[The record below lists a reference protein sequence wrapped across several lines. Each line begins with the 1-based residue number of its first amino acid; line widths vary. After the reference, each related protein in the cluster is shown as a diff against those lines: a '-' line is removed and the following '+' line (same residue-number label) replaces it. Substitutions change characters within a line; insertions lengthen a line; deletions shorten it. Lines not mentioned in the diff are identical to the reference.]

1 MLGNTKQLPPIIKIR
16 NFPSRDKV
24 VNDFKSFLTE
34 RRLKEDFKIVD
45 KTNNQLLFYVNSPSV
60 AYKYNER
67 YNNKILANPL
77 FSNSS
82 ISIISKD
89 NNMGGPFFRKNY
101 SYVKPRLLNSNKNNN
116 NKKFLNKSVSVI
128 SEYERKHW
136 ADIKE
141 KACIIDNDSPFMDSI
156 TKEYL
161 EKKKNQKKWV
171 VKKKFE
177 NIVGKASSYQNYSF
191 HDIKNYVMR
200 TPSLPPVLYQFR
212 EKVKNKWVGKAD
224 FQLY

>member
-161 EKKKNQKKWV
+161 EKKKYKKKWV
-171 VKKKFE
+171 FKKNF
-177 NIVGKASSYQNYSF
+177 
-191 HDIKNYVMR
+191 
-200 TPSLPPVLYQFR
+200 
-212 EKVKNKWVGKAD
+212 
-224 FQLY
+224 

>member
-1 MLGNTKQLPPIIKIR
+1 MLGNTKQLPQIIKIK

-24 VNDFKSFLTE
+24 VNDFKTFLTE
-34 RRLKEDFKIVD
+34 RKLKEDFKIVD
-45 KTNNQLLFYVNSPSV
+45 KTNQLLFYVNSPSI

-89 NNMGGPFFRKNY
+89 NNINTPFFCKNY
-101 SYVKPRLLNSNKNNN
+101 SYVKPRLLNSNKINH
-116 NKKFLNKSVSVI
+116 KKFLNKSVSVI

-141 KACIIDNDSPFMDSI
+141 KACIIDNDSPFMDST

-177 NIVGKASSYQNYSF
+177 NIVGKASSFQNYSF

-212 EKVKNKWVGKAD
+212 NRVKNKWVGKAD

>member
-1 MLGNTKQLPPIIKIR
+1 MFGNKKQLPPIIRIK
-16 NFPSRDKV
+16 NFPSREKV
-24 VNDFKSFLTE
+24 IDDFKTFISE
-34 RRLKEDFKIVD
+34 RKLKEDYKIVD
-45 KTNNQLLFYVNSPSV
+45 KTNQLLFYVSNPSV

-77 FSNSS
+77 YSNSS
-82 ISIISKD
+82 ISLISKD
-89 NNMGGPFFRKNY
+89 KKLKNPFFSKNY
-101 SYVKPRLLNSNKNNN
+101 SYVKPRLLNSNNSHSQ
-116 NKKFLNKSVSVI
+116 KKYLNKSVSVI

-141 KACIIDNDSPFMDSI
+141 KACIIDNDSPYMDST

-161 EKKKNQKKWV
+161 ENKKNEKKWV

-177 NIVGKASSYQNYSF
+177 NVVGKASSYQNYNF
-191 HDIKNYVMR
+191 RDIKNYVMR
-200 TPSLPPVLYQFR
+200 TPSLPPVLYKFR
-212 EKVKNKWVGKAD
+212 EKERNKWVAKAD

>member
-1 MLGNTKQLPPIIKIR
+1 MLGNKKQLPPIIRIK
-16 NFPSRDKV
+16 NFPSREKV
-24 VNDFKSFLTE
+24 IDDFKTFISE
-34 RRLKEDFKIVD
+34 RKLKEDYKIVD
-45 KTNNQLLFYVNSPSV
+45 KTNQLLFYVNSPSI

-77 FSNSS
+77 YSNSS
-82 ISIISKD
+82 ISLISKD
-89 NNMGGPFFRKNY
+89 KNLKNPIFSKNY
-101 SYVKPRLLNSNKNNN
+101 SYVKPRLLDSNNN
-116 NKKFLNKSVSVI
+116 HSKKKYLNKSVSVI

-141 KACIIDNDSPFMDSI
+141 KACIIDNDSPFMDST

-161 EKKKNQKKWV
+161 ENKKNQKKWV

-177 NIVGKASSYQNYSF
+177 NVVGKASSYKNYNF
-191 HDIKNYVMR
+191 RDIKNYVMR

-212 EKVKNKWVGKAD
+212 EKVKNKWVAKSD

>member
-1 MLGNTKQLPPIIKIR
+1 MLGNKKQLPPIIRIK
-16 NFPSRDKV
+16 NFPSREKV
-24 VNDFKSFLTE
+24 IDDFKTFISE
-34 RRLKEDFKIVD
+34 RKLKEDYKIVD
-45 KTNNQLLFYVNSPSV
+45 KTNQLLFYVNSPSI

-77 FSNSS
+77 YSNSS
-82 ISIISKD
+82 ISLISKD
-89 NNMGGPFFRKNY
+89 KNLKNPIFSKNY
-101 SYVKPRLLNSNKNNN
+101 SYVKPRLLDSNNN
-116 NKKFLNKSVSVI
+116 HSKKKYLNKSVSVI

-141 KACIIDNDSPFMDSI
+141 KACIIDNDSPFMDST

-161 EKKKNQKKWV
+161 ENKKNQKKWV

-177 NIVGKASSYQNYSF
+177 NVVGKASSYQNYNF
-191 HDIKNYVMR
+191 RDIKNYVMR

-212 EKVKNKWVGKAD
+212 EKVKNKWVAKSD